1 MTETRFFL
9 SSPPDTAVEASQAGP
24 VSLMAYRVGR
34 SFRLQRSYGTPVRA
48 ELMDVDCTTLTGYGP
63 HGALAAELT
72 RECRRMGYGGMVL
85 DLPRPTA
92 QLTAFCALL
101 CEEAS
106 RLGLGLY
113 VPERYAA
120 ACPGAKIVTPA
131 QNLSGTY
138 EGRIRDLIARYGAGN
153 VALELER
160 VHTDFALPARTGL
173 GSVTANPRLIPERTF
188 YSPELRANYQSYL
201 QNGRAHLV
209 LWDDLNSLKEKI
221 AAARDL
227 GVTEFFLYYPHVV
240 DILPDLKVCFS
251 TECPITS
258 RPAP

>member
-9 SSPPDTAVEASQAGP
+9 SSPPDMAAEASRVGS

-34 SFRLQRSYGTPVRA
+34 NFRLQRSWTAPVRA
-48 ELMDVDCTTLTGYGP
+48 ALMDVDCTGLTGFGP
-63 HGALAAELT
+63 HGALTAELT
-72 RECRRMGYGGMVL
+72 RECRRMGYGGIVM
-85 DLPRPTA
+85 DLPRPTP

-101 CEEAS
+101 REETS
-106 RLGLGLY
+106 RQGLRLY

-120 ACPGAKIVTPA
+120 ACPGARIVLPA

-138 EGRIRDLIARYGAGN
+138 EGRIRQIVRQYGSGN

-188 YSPELRANYQSYL
+188 YSPELLANYQSYL

-209 LWDDLNSLKEKI
+209 IWDDLNSLREKI
-221 AAARDL
+221 TVARSF

-240 DILPDLKVCFS
+240 DILPELKS
-251 TECPITS
+251 K
-258 RPAP
+258 